1 MKRTITAYDLVQAYR
16 HQYATLPTVGVE
28 LQELRYFADAHG
40 YEMPNDD
47 DVLAVVQQLRTWA
60 QPVTGQ
66 PGLFDN

>member
-1 MKRTITAYDLVQAYR
+1 MKRHITAYDLVQAYR
-16 HQYATLPTVGVE
+16 QQYATLPTVGVE

-47 DVLAVVQQLRTWA
+47 DVQAVVYQLRTWT
-60 QPVTGQ
+60 QPVSGQ

>member
-16 HQYATLPTVGVE
+16 QQYATLPTAGVE
-28 LQELRYFADAHG
+28 LQELRYFSDAHG

-47 DVLAVVQQLRTWA
+47 DVLAVVYQMRTWA
-60 QPVTGQ
+60 QTATGQ